1 MQSPLYKEAIL
12 CLMFAMAE
20 ADATINNDE
29 LIAVITMK
37 DVFRGYSEADIM
49 ELYREYK
56 NRFADAGFAGICNV
70 MVRQIPSELHMGTL
84 SILADMATIDFD
96 VSMQEG
102 SFISIAA
109 ATMGISDIA
118 VKTLLLTSLSRK
130 LLLQT
135 GEEGL

>member
-56 NRFADAGFAGICNV
+56 SRFADTGFAGICNV

-102 SFISIAA
+102 SFIAIAA

>member
-1 MQSPLYKEAIL
+1 
-12 CLMFAMAE
+12 
-20 ADATINNDE
+20 
-29 LIAVITMK
+29 
-37 DVFRGYSEADIM
+37 
-49 ELYREYK
+49 
-56 NRFADAGFAGICNV
+56 
-70 MVRQIPSELHMGTL
+70 MGTL

-102 SFISIAA
+102 SFIAIAA